1 MSICLRKGDNREGK
15 REGKREDNREDK
27 KEDTI
32 SVHGKVLV
40 ELSSCSLSCFEQQWL
55 ILLR

>member
-15 REGKREDNREDK
+15 REGNREDK

-32 SVHGKVLV
+32 SVHGNGKVLV